1 MKLNKTK
8 KWLKNALLLWGPH
21 NLTKK
26 VTGKGEEWMKDNFIY
41 TRLTTSVWHR
51 KLVKNS
57 QKLFYWYQKTI
68 NGNFLSHEHAYLK
81 TALHTM
87 KVYNTDQLAS
97 PSKFCSWSLSF
108 FSTTNHLFQSN
119 QRFQAIEYVDRPVLV
134 KFDFFCSFLFYL
146 WYCKHSAWQSSTKL
160 PVQTHPWHTR
170 NVRRVI
176 EVTCS
181 SSWGFNHWYLKYL

>member
-1 MKLNKTK
+1 MSIYYANDSICLFKISALKGGPFFNVKLNKTK
-8 KWLKNALLLWGPH
+8 KWLKNALLLWYPH

-26 VTGKGEEWMKDNFIY
+26 VTRKGEKWMKDNYIY

-51 KLVKNS
+51 KLIKNS

-81 TALHTM
+81 TPLHTM

-108 FSTTNHLFQSN
+108 F
-119 QRFQAIEYVDRPVLV
+119 
-134 KFDFFCSFLFYL
+134 
-146 WYCKHSAWQSSTKL
+146 L
-160 PVQTHPWHTR
+160 PL
-170 NVRRVI
+170 I
-176 EVTCS
+176 TCS
-181 SSWGFNHWYLKYL
+181 KVINAFKR